1 MHKKGFSLIE
11 IIFVLLTISIIITV
25 AVSKFDSALD
35 NTNINKIKSDIVQI
49 RAGINIY
56 KNKMILKNETFS
68 FDSLDDNN
76 NALFNKVLQTPIISS
91 NEKSAKAWSKISNT
105 QYKVFLDNTNA
116 LEFVFDTSTYTFDC
130 DISDS
135 LCKELNL

>member
-76 NALFNKVLQTPIISS
+76 NALFNKVLQTPIYHQM
-91 NEKSAKAWSKISNT
+91 KKAQKLGVKYQI
-105 QYKVFLDNTNA
+105 
-116 LEFVFDTSTYTFDC
+116 
-130 DISDS
+130 
-135 LCKELNL
+135 LNIEYF

>member
-11 IIFVLLTISIIITV
+11 IIFVILTISIIMTV
-25 AVSKFDSALD
+25 AVSKFDTALD
-35 NTNINKIKSDIVQI
+35 NTNVNKIKSDIVQI

-56 KNKMILKNETFS
+56 KNKMILKNETIS

-76 NALFNKVLQTPIISS
+76 IALFNKVLQTPIVSS
-91 NEKSAKAWSKISNT
+91 NEKSAKAWSKLSNT
-105 QYKVFLDNTNA
+105 TYKVFLDNTNS

-130 DISDS
+130 DITNS
-135 LCKELNL
+135 LCKKLNL